1 MNTTERWVSIVL
13 LAIALATSG
22 CNTPVGVRR
31 VSPDRAYEQVTSQ
44 ALNRDE
50 PSHYSIRA
58 ISTYGLQERFDVDP
72 KGTLAQLFEHARLDT
87 NSNAVFALAELSYLV
102 AEAQDDQRY
111 FLASAFYAYA
121 YLFHP
126 RIAAIRHPFDPR
138 FRIACDL
145 YNRALT
151 EALRTPK
158 GEFRFRAGFRALPF
172 GTLTLTTDR
181 RGFPWSEK
189 AFGRLLPASDFL
201 VRGLRGRFRQA
212 GLGVPL
218 IAVRTEDAATGGP
231 THYLRG
237 DAKVA
242 ATAFLRF
249 DLSRD
254 AILSGRLHGVLELYA
269 PFQTSSVR
277 VGEEGVPLEAD
288 FTAPLAY
295 LLQEGRLFGF
305 ELSGFFSGDQAAR
318 DLGLFMLHPY
328 QPGKIP
334 IVFVHGTASSPARW
348 AEMFNS
354 LQSSPQLRD
363 KVQFVFFQYATG
375 NPILYSAH
383 LLRNALRDFVQTLDP
398 AGEDPALR
406 RMVVIGHSQGG
417 LLTRLIGSASGDRA
431 WQLISDT
438 PFESFKLPEKQKA
451 VLRDIV
457 FFEPLP
463 FVERLIF
470 IATPHRGSFHSGTW
484 YGRLAG
490 SLVSF
495 PRRLTAI
502 TKDLLAHDPDGTLKK
517 QLADNYPSSVRG
529 MDPDGP
535 FVKLLDRMPPDPS
548 VTCHSIIPIAGAG
561 TIRDEN
567 DGVVEYVSAHLDGV
581 ASEFLVHSPHSCQ
594 SNPLT
599 IIEVRRILTEH
610 LANPTR

>member
-1 MNTTERWVSIVL
+1 MKLARRFAAVVTV
-13 LAIALATSG
+13 AIACAMPG

-44 ALNRDE
+44 ALNRNT
-50 PSHYSIRA
+50 PSHHSIRA
-58 ISTYGLQERFDVDP
+58 ISTYGLQERFEVDP
-72 KGTLAQLFEHARLDT
+72 KATLAELFEHARLDA
-87 NSNAVFALAELSYLV
+87 NSNAIFALAELSYLV
-102 AEAQDDQRY
+102 ADEHDDPRY

-126 RIAAIRHPFDPR
+126 TIAAIRHPFDPR

-151 EALRTPK
+151 EALRTRND
-158 GEFRFRAGFRALPF
+158 EFGFRPGFRALPF
-172 GTLTLTTDR
+172 GTLTMTTDR
-181 RGFPWSEK
+181 SGFPWSK
-189 AFGRLLPASDFL
+189 ASFGRLLPASDFL

-218 IAVRTEDAATGGP
+218 IAVRTTDAEAQGP
-231 THYLRG
+231 TRYLRD

-249 DLSRD
+249 DLSRN
-254 AILSGRLHGVLELYA
+254 AVLSGQLRGTLELYA
-269 PFQTSSVR
+269 PFQTPMIR
-277 VGEEGVPLEAD
+277 VIDEAVPLEAD

-295 LLQEGRLFGF
+295 LLQEGRLFDF
-305 ELSGFFSGDQAAR
+305 ELSGFFSGDQSER

-328 QPGKIP
+328 QRGKIP
-334 IVFVHGTASSPARW
+334 VVFVHGTASSPARW
-348 AEMFNS
+348 AEMFNA

-375 NPILYSAH
+375 NPLLYSAH
-383 LLRNALRDFVQTLDP
+383 LLRQALREFVATLDP
-398 AGEDPALR
+398 DGTDEALR

-417 LLTRLIGSASGDRA
+417 LLTRLIGSRSDDLA
-431 WQLISDT
+431 WKLISKE
-438 PFESFKLPEKQKA
+438 PFESFPIPKPQKDA
-451 VLRDIV
+451 LAEIV

-470 IATPHRGSFHSGTW
+470 ISTPHRGSFHAGTW

-490 SLVSF
+490 SLVSL
-495 PRRLTAI
+495 PKKITTA
-502 TKDLLAHDPDGTLKK
+502 TKGLLANDPDGTIKRHLK
-517 QLADNYPSSVRG
+517 DIYPSSIRG
-529 MDPDGP
+529 MDPQGP
-535 FVKLLDRMPPDPS
+535 FVKLLGQMPPDPA
-548 VTCHSIIPIAGAG
+548 VTCHSIIPIDGIG
-561 TIRDEN
+561 RIRDEN

-599 IIEVRRILTEH
+599 IIEVRRILAEH
-610 LANPTR
+610 LATKSR